1 LIQLIQIVIIG
12 AMNNDTIE
20 NIVEEVEIQQEPI
33 NLDEEAQMMDQELLE
48 MELL

>member
-1 LIQLIQIVIIG
+1 MIQLIQIVIIG

>member
-1 LIQLIQIVIIG
+1 
-12 AMNNDTIE
+12 MNNDTIE